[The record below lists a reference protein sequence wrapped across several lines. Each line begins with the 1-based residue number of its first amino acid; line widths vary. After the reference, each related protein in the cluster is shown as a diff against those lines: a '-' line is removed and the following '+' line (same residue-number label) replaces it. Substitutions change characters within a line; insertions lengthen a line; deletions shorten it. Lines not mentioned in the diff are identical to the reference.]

1 MANYLPE
8 LLALVPNAEVRGNS
22 DITIE
27 HIAYDSRKVQ
37 PNSLFICLQG
47 NTVDGHDFVSKA
59 VEMGAIA
66 ILAEREVTV
75 PPGVVVIMA
84 PDARLAMQ
92 AIVPC
97 FFDYPARKLRMIG
110 VTGTN
115 GKTTTTYL
123 LRSILR
129 EANYRVGLIG
139 TIQSLIED
147 QVLSVKNTTPDV
159 VELQELLWKMAD
171 EKMDYVVMEVSSH
184 ALALGRVEG
193 CEFDVGVFSNLTQ
206 DHLDY
211 HKTFENYIQ
220 AKAKLFSM
228 LSQPG
233 QTKQNKT
240 AVVNIDANAAE
251 VMLEHANCSTIT
263 YAIVNPKAD
272 IRASHIHVTNKG
284 ASFVI
289 TGPFGSQALNLK
301 ITGDF
306 NVYNSMAAISAAI
319 AEKIPFAT
327 IVRAIENA
335 KSVPGR
341 FELVDEG
348 QSYSVIVDYAHTP
361 DGLENILKT
370 VRQFAKRKVIV
381 VFGCGGDR
389 DRSKRPIMG
398 RLAAEYADVS
408 IATSDNPRSEDPAA
422 ILREV
427 EQGIR
432 AAIRPGSSY
441 EIIVDRRAAI
451 EKALTTAQAEDV
463 VVIAGKGHETY
474 QVLRDKV
481 IDFDDREIVREIV
494 REMK

>member
-8 LLALVPNAEVRGNS
+8 LLALITNTKVRGNPA
-22 DITIE
+22 ITIE
-27 HIAYDSRKVQ
+27 HIAYDSRRVQ
-37 PNSLFICLQG
+37 PNSLFICLAG
-47 NTVDGHDFVSKA
+47 NTVDGHDFAIKA
-59 VEMGAIA
+59 VEKGAIA
-66 ILAEREVTV
+66 ILVEREVAV
-75 PPGVVVIMA
+75 PHGVVVITT
-84 PDARLAMQ
+84 PDTRLAMQ

-147 QVLSVKNTTPDV
+147 HVLSVKNTTPDV
-159 VELQELLWKMAD
+159 VDLQELLWKMVDA
-171 EKMDYVVMEVSSH
+171 KIDYVVMEVSSH
-184 ALALGRVEG
+184 ALALGRVDG
-193 CEFDVGVFSNLTQ
+193 CEFDVGVFTNLTQ

-228 LSQPG
+228 LSQPN
-233 QTKQNKT
+233 QTKQHKT
-240 AVVNIDANAAE
+240 AVVNLDAVASE
-251 VMLEHANCSTIT
+251 VMLKHANCSAIT
-263 YAIVNPKAD
+263 YSIENPKAD
-272 IRASHIHVTNKG
+272 IRASHIDI
-284 ASFVI
+284 ASKASTFVI
-289 TGPFGSQALNLK
+289 TGPFGSQALNLR

-306 NVYNSMAAISAAI
+306 NIYNSMAAISAAI
-319 AEKIPFAT
+319 AEEIPFAT
-327 IVRAIENA
+327 IVHAIENA

-348 QSYSVIVDYAHTP
+348 QPFSVIVDYAHTP

-370 VRQFAKRKVIV
+370 VRQFAKQKVIV

-398 RLAAEYADVS
+398 RLAAEYADVV
-408 IATSDNPRSEDPAA
+408 IATSDNPRSEDPDA
-422 ILREV
+422 ILHEV

-432 AAIRPGSSY
+432 TAIRPGARY
-441 EIIVDRRAAI
+441 EVLVDRREAI
-451 EKALTTAQAEDV
+451 KKALATAQAEDV